1 MNNPSNTN
9 LLTSLKFCVFD
20 LETTGGNQTNDKIIE
35 IGLIQIDN
43 LKIVAKKNYLINPEK
58 KIPDFI
64 QRLTSIKQSSVEN
77 CQIIEDV
84 IDEILIFI
92 GDRILVAHNASFDV
106 PFLNSILK
114 RLNKEILTNKSICTN
129 LMTKYLI
136 PTLVNSN
143 LNHMSKIFNITHKNA
158 HRALDDAD
166 ATAKLFL
173 NYLKIYKKKG
183 IRKINHLYY
192 PKNRYELDLLHFK
205 KEVNSIKE
213 IKEKIKNIK
222 VPYLFTLKGGNGIL
236 LFSFPSEGSSKENEY
251 LFEKIKLLD
260 WTTIS
265 IKLMGPFFE
274 AFIKFNHFYL
284 NLDNEVQEEIIQKLW
299 LFHLDK
305 LNKEN
310 LLKNFNR
317 LKNKYF
323 IVMNHLVPDQYMI
336 YPFSS
341 LKHKNELV
349 FRYPGHEKKLI
360 QYINAK
366 IGRMNLKKT
375 KTLSK
380 NLKLQ
385 EFSMCYISKCHLENK
400 KLLFINKI
408 TNEEKYPLL
417 FKKIDQFSSEN
428 PNPYNYPKYYI

>member
-1 MNNPSNTN
+1 MSNSSVTN

-20 LETTGGNQTNDKIIE
+20 LETTGGDQKNDKIIE
-35 IGLIQIDN
+35 IGLIKIDN
-43 LKIVAKKNYLINPEK
+43 LKIIGKKSYLINPEK

-77 CQIIEDV
+77 CQTIEDV
-84 IDEILIFI
+84 IDDILIFI
-92 GDRILVAHNASFDV
+92 EDRILVAHNASFDV
-106 PFLNSILK
+106 PFLNSMLK
-114 RLNKEILTNKSICTN
+114 RLNKEKLKNKSICTN

-173 NYLKIYKKKG
+173 NYLKIYQKKG

-205 KEVNSIKE
+205 KEINHIKE

-222 VPYLFTLKGGNGIL
+222 VPYLITLKGKNGVP
-236 LFSFPSEGSSKENEY
+236 LFSFPCEGSSKENEY
-251 LFEKIKLLD
+251 LYQKIKLFD

-274 AFIKFNHFYL
+274 AFIKFNHSYL
-284 NLDNEVQEEIIQKLW
+284 NLENEVQEEIIQKLW

-323 IVMNHLVPDQYMI
+323 IIMNHLVPDQYTI

-341 LKHKNELV
+341 LRYKNELV

-366 IGRMNLKKT
+366 IGRMNGKKT

-385 EFSMCYISKCHLENK
+385 EFSMCYIAKCYLENK